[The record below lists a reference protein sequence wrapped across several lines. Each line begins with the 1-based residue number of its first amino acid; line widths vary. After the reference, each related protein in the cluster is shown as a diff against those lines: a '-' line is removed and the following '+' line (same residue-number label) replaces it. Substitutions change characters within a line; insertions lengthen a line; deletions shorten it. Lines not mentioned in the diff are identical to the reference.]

1 MKIICI
7 GKNYPE
13 HNREMNSK
21 TPTAPIF
28 FLKPDTA
35 LLIKNRPFFLPD
47 FSNQIEHEIELTIKI
62 CKAGKNI
69 NKRFSHTYYNEIG
82 IGIDFTARDLQSDC
96 RKEGNPWEIAKG
108 FDSSAVVSEFIP
120 KSKIPNIQ
128 NIDFSLNINGKPV
141 QKGLSSDMI
150 FSIDEIIEH
159 ISKFMTLRIGDI
171 IYTGTPSG
179 VGKVAINDHLEGW
192 LGNYKLLDFPVK

>member
-7 GKNYPE
+7 GKNYHE

-21 TPTAPIF
+21 TPTAPVF

-35 LLIKNRPFFLPD
+35 LLIKNRPFYLPD
-47 FSNQIEHEIELTIKI
+47 FSNQVEHEIELIIKI

-69 NKRFSHTYYNEIG
+69 NRRFAHSYYNEIG
-82 IGIDFTARDLQSDC
+82 IGIDFTARDLQNDC
-96 RKEGNPWEIAKG
+96 RNEGNPWEISKG
-108 FDSSAVVSEFIP
+108 FDSSAVVSEFID
-120 KSKIPNIQ
+120 KNEVLDLK
-128 NIDFSLNINGKPV
+128 NINFKLHLNGKMV
-141 QKGLSSDMI
+141 QKSISSEMI

-179 VGKVAINDHLEGW
+179 VGKVTINDHLEGW
-192 LGNYKLLDFPVK
+192 LEDKKLLDFYVK